1 MRVLSFIILL
11 FAFIIGTYYQK
22 KSSEFLKE
30 DFRRRGFLRKLEIH
44 PTSFNNAEYEDK
56 RGITY
61 RNLSLAILL
70 IGVLIFIIIN
80 SLIG

>member
-1 MRVLSFIILL
+1 MRVLSFVILL
-11 FAFIIGTYYQK
+11 IAIVIGTYYQK

-30 DFRRRGFLRKLEIH
+30 EFRRRGFLRKLEIH
-44 PTSFNNAEYEDK
+44 PTSFKNEEYEDT

-61 RNLSLAILL
+61 RNLSLAIFL

-80 SLIG
+80 SLIS

>member
-11 FAFIIGTYYQK
+11 IAIVIGTYYQI

-30 DFRRRGFLRKLEIH
+30 EFRRRGFFRKLEIH
-44 PTSFNNAEYEDK
+44 PTSFNNEEYKDK

-61 RNLSLAILL
+61 RNLSLAFFFS
-70 IGVLIFIIIN
+70 GVLIFIIIN
-80 SLIG
+80 SLIS